1 MAWRVSAD
9 NAYGSVYA
17 LPDQDKV
24 GKSWVIEEELLLQ
37 WQRIAIVE
45 KLLCENMQVN
55 VRVLEASPCYIVI

>member
-1 MAWRVSAD
+1 MAWRISAD
-9 NAYGSVYA
+9 NAYGSVYT
-17 LPDQDKV
+17 LPDQDEVEKR
-24 GKSWVIEEELLLQ
+24 WVIKGELLLQ